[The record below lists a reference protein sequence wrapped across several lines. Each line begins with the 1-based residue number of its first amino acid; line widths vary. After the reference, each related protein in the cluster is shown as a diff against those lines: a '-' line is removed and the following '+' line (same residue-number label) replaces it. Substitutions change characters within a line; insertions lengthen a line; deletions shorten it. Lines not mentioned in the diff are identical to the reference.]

1 MSDVLA
7 VAKVHPYQSL
17 HTFNFIM
24 KYGSLNSLDGGN
36 IWNKWSVDNVPEAIM
51 MISMILNAMAAGVI
65 FIFSNT
71 VMPALATL
79 KESEGIIIM
88 NEINTIIV
96 NPLFLLVFFGG
107 LISAYPTYTMW
118 MNAEYCDAARYYA
131 VAATLVF
138 FFGNFMVTGTQNVPM
153 NNHLQKVDPMSD
165 EGAAY
170 WRNTY
175 LTSWVAWNT
184 ARGIFATLAAFLGA
198 LSLKF
203 MTKRKI

>member
-1 MSDVLA
+1 MR
-7 VAKVHPYQSL
+7 
-17 HTFNFIM
+17 
-24 KYGSLNSLDGGN
+24 YGSADPHASLNSSYGAGDFQS
-36 IWNKWSVDNVPEAIM
+36 KWFVDNVPETIM
-51 MISMILNAMAAGVI
+51 MVSIILNAMAAGVI

-79 KESEGIIIM
+79 KASEGIIIM
-88 NEINTIIV
+88 NTINTIIV

-107 LISAYPTYTMW
+107 LISVFPAYKMW
-118 MNAEYCDAARYYA
+118 MNAGEYCDAARYYA
-131 VAATLVF
+131 VSTTLVF

-153 NNHLQKVDPMSD
+153 NNSLLKVDPASD

-170 WRNTY
+170 WRDTY

-184 ARGIFATLAAFLGA
+184 ARGIFAALAALLGV

-203 MTKRKI
+203 MTKQPKNNGDTLLPHNSSK

>member
-1 MSDVLA
+1 
-7 VAKVHPYQSL
+7 
-17 HTFNFIM
+17 M
-24 KYGSLNSLDGGN
+24 KYGSTDLNSFDEGSLR
-36 IWNKWSVDNVPEAIM
+36 NKWLVDNVPEAIM
-51 MISMILNAMAAGVI
+51 MTSVILNAMAAGVI

-71 VMPALATL
+71 VMPSLATL
-79 KESEGIIIM
+79 KASEGIIIM

-107 LISAYPTYTMW
+107 LVSAYPAYIMW
-118 MNAEYCDAARYYA
+118 TNAGEYCDTARYYA
-131 VAATLVF
+131 VTTTLVF

-153 NNHLQKVDPMSD
+153 NNHLLKVDPMSD

-184 ARGIFATLAAFLGA
+184 ARGVFAALASVFGA

-203 MTKRKI
+203 MIKRRI